1 MKKILA
7 ALVLT
12 LFVVSACIA
21 TPTSTD
27 NYPATVIAMEVKIKL
42 MEEAIKATGQ
52 AIATSQMIPT
62 QAIPTLAPCPTC
74 VPSTI
79 VVTATPAAIPTDT
92 PVPTTTQTPTGKLSG
107 ALNYPSSFIPAQ
119 RVIAF
124 NQKTGFYYWQN
135 TADGTASYVFDKL
148 PAGTYHVLSYL
159 ISDPKTLVAGYS
171 QAVPCGLS
179 VTCTD
184 HSLIDVEV
192 KVGEETKGID
202 VFDWYADLASTGWP
216 ADPTQN

>member
-21 TPTSTD
+21 TPTSSND
-27 NYPATVIAMEVKIKL
+27 YPSTIIAMEVENRLIK
-42 MEEAIKATGQ
+42 EAMKATGQ
-52 AIATSQMIPT
+52 AIAADRAAPT
-62 QAIPTLAPCPTC
+62 LALPTLAPCPTC
-74 VPSTI
+74 APSTI

-92 PVPTTTQTPTGKLSG
+92 PVPTASQSPTGKLSG
-107 ALNYPSSFIPAQ
+107 ALNYPSSFILAQ

-124 NQKTGFYYWQN
+124 NQKTGYHYWQN

-159 ISDPKTLVAGYS
+159 ISNPKTLVAGYS